1 MILATIGIGLWIGE
15 NPIFDVHPIMT
26 PSTLRS
32 TEDALSAVRL
42 VFAC

>member
-26 PSTLRS
+26 QSTLRS